1 MENKDKKIEKK
12 KTTSRKT
19 PAKKKTTKS
28 SNLNE
33 KKITSKT
40 SRKRTIKKE
49 NIKKENIKK
58 ESNKVNILLQAIF
71 FILLI
76 VVVVLGILV
85 VKKDNENKNKV
96 VANIVVPVFEKDNQS
111 SITINADALTS
122 DYIVKVTNYKSIDNV
137 NKEEFTY
144 DVSIQNNTSANVIVK
159 KGKNGLPRIYTKT
172 YLNAKIQKDEIGGYK
187 IITEERTKPVSSIE
201 FIESKYS
208 NDNAKKDLVKLF
220 NNSRFDYPKPIELI
234 KTLIKIYNNKNAI
247 ILDFFAG
254 SGTTGQAV
262 VELNSEDNGNRQFIL
277 CTNNENNICEEVT
290 YQRLI
295 KVNYGTTKA
304 KPLKFNLKYYRTSYI
319 PRINTEEENIQERKR
334 IKCS

>member
-1 MENKDKKIEKK
+1 MENKDKKTEKK
-12 KTTSRKT
+12 KTTSRKI
-19 PAKKKTTKS
+19 PSKKRTTKS

-40 SRKRTIKKE
+40 SRKRT
-49 NIKKENIKK
+49 IKKENIKK

-159 KGKNGLPRIYTKT
+159 KGKNGKNLMKDSKSTIISGEKLKKSVKENVYYYISVDDINKVKSKE
-172 YLNAKIQKDEIGGYK
+172 KILFK
-187 IITEERTKPVSSIE
+187 ILS
-201 FIESKYS
+201 
-208 NDNAKKDLVKLF
+208 
-220 NNSRFDYPKPIELI
+220 
-234 KTLIKIYNNKNAI
+234 
-247 ILDFFAG
+247 
-254 SGTTGQAV
+254 
-262 VELNSEDNGNRQFIL
+262 
-277 CTNNENNICEEVT
+277 
-290 YQRLI
+290 
-295 KVNYGTTKA
+295 
-304 KPLKFNLKYYRTSYI
+304 
-319 PRINTEEENIQERKR
+319 
-334 IKCS
+334 

>member
-49 NIKKENIKK
+49 EKK

-76 VVVVLGILV
+76 VVVVIGILV

-159 KGKNGLPRIYTKT
+159 KGKDGKNLM
-172 YLNAKIQKDEIGGYK
+172 KDSK
-187 IITEERTKPVSSIE
+187 STIISGEKL
-201 FIESKYS
+201 
-208 NDNAKKDLVKLF
+208 KKSVK
-220 NNSRFDYPKPIELI
+220 
-234 KTLIKIYNNKNAI
+234 
-247 ILDFFAG
+247 
-254 SGTTGQAV
+254 
-262 VELNSEDNGNRQFIL
+262 
-277 CTNNENNICEEVT
+277 ENV
-290 YQRLI
+290 
-295 KVNYGTTKA
+295 
-304 KPLKFNLKYYRTSYI
+304 YYY
-319 PRINTEEENIQERKR
+319 
-334 IKCS
+334 

>member
-1 MENKDKKIEKK
+1 MENKDKKTEKK
-12 KTTSRKT
+12 KTTSRKI
-19 PAKKKTTKS
+19 PSKKRTTKS

-33 KKITSKT
+33 KKITSKNP
-40 SRKRTIKKE
+40 RKRTIKKE

-159 KGKNGLPRIYTKT
+159 KGKNGKNLMKDSKSTIISGEKLKKSVKENVYYYISVDNINKVKSKE
-172 YLNAKIQKDEIGGYK
+172 KILFK
-187 IITEERTKPVSSIE
+187 IVS
-201 FIESKYS
+201 
-208 NDNAKKDLVKLF
+208 
-220 NNSRFDYPKPIELI
+220 
-234 KTLIKIYNNKNAI
+234 
-247 ILDFFAG
+247 
-254 SGTTGQAV
+254 
-262 VELNSEDNGNRQFIL
+262 
-277 CTNNENNICEEVT
+277 
-290 YQRLI
+290 
-295 KVNYGTTKA
+295 
-304 KPLKFNLKYYRTSYI
+304 
-319 PRINTEEENIQERKR
+319 
-334 IKCS
+334 

>member
-12 KTTSRKT
+12 KTTSHKT
-19 PAKKKTTKS
+19 PSKKRTTKS

-33 KKITSKT
+33 KKITSKN
-40 SRKRTIKKE
+40 SRKRT
-49 NIKKENIKK
+49 IKKENIKK

-159 KGKNGLPRIYTKT
+159 KGKDGKNLMKDSKSTIISGEKLKKSVKENVYYYISVDDINKVKSKE
-172 YLNAKIQKDEIGGYK
+172 KILFK
-187 IITEERTKPVSSIE
+187 IVS
-201 FIESKYS
+201 
-208 NDNAKKDLVKLF
+208 
-220 NNSRFDYPKPIELI
+220 
-234 KTLIKIYNNKNAI
+234 
-247 ILDFFAG
+247 
-254 SGTTGQAV
+254 
-262 VELNSEDNGNRQFIL
+262 
-277 CTNNENNICEEVT
+277 
-290 YQRLI
+290 
-295 KVNYGTTKA
+295 
-304 KPLKFNLKYYRTSYI
+304 
-319 PRINTEEENIQERKR
+319 
-334 IKCS
+334 

>member
-1 MENKDKKIEKK
+1 MENKEKKTEKK

-19 PAKKKTTKS
+19 PSKKRTTKS

-33 KKITSKT
+33 KKITSKN

-159 KGKNGLPRIYTKT
+159 KGKNGKNLMKDSKSTIISGEKLKKSVKENVYYYISVDDINKVKSKE
-172 YLNAKIQKDEIGGYK
+172 KILLK
-187 IITEERTKPVSSIE
+187 IVS
-201 FIESKYS
+201 
-208 NDNAKKDLVKLF
+208 
-220 NNSRFDYPKPIELI
+220 
-234 KTLIKIYNNKNAI
+234 
-247 ILDFFAG
+247 
-254 SGTTGQAV
+254 
-262 VELNSEDNGNRQFIL
+262 
-277 CTNNENNICEEVT
+277 
-290 YQRLI
+290 
-295 KVNYGTTKA
+295 
-304 KPLKFNLKYYRTSYI
+304 
-319 PRINTEEENIQERKR
+319 
-334 IKCS
+334 

>member
-1 MENKDKKIEKK
+1 MENKDKKTEKK
-12 KTTSRKT
+12 KTTSCKT
-19 PAKKKTTKS
+19 PSKKRTTKS

-111 SITINADALTS
+111 SITINAEALTS

-159 KGKNGLPRIYTKT
+159 KGKDGNNLMKDSKSTIISGEKLKKSVKENVYYYISVDDINKVKSKE
-172 YLNAKIQKDEIGGYK
+172 KILFK
-187 IITEERTKPVSSIE
+187 IVS
-201 FIESKYS
+201 
-208 NDNAKKDLVKLF
+208 
-220 NNSRFDYPKPIELI
+220 
-234 KTLIKIYNNKNAI
+234 
-247 ILDFFAG
+247 
-254 SGTTGQAV
+254 
-262 VELNSEDNGNRQFIL
+262 
-277 CTNNENNICEEVT
+277 
-290 YQRLI
+290 
-295 KVNYGTTKA
+295 
-304 KPLKFNLKYYRTSYI
+304 
-319 PRINTEEENIQERKR
+319 
-334 IKCS
+334 

>member
-1 MENKDKKIEKK
+1 MENKEKKTEKK

-19 PAKKKTTKS
+19 PSKKRTTKS

-33 KKITSKT
+33 KKITSKN

-49 NIKKENIKK
+49 NIKKENTKK

-159 KGKNGLPRIYTKT
+159 KGKNGKNLMKDSKSTIISGEKLKKSVKENVYYYISVDDINKVKSKE
-172 YLNAKIQKDEIGGYK
+172 KILFK
-187 IITEERTKPVSSIE
+187 IVS
-201 FIESKYS
+201 
-208 NDNAKKDLVKLF
+208 
-220 NNSRFDYPKPIELI
+220 
-234 KTLIKIYNNKNAI
+234 
-247 ILDFFAG
+247 
-254 SGTTGQAV
+254 
-262 VELNSEDNGNRQFIL
+262 
-277 CTNNENNICEEVT
+277 
-290 YQRLI
+290 
-295 KVNYGTTKA
+295 
-304 KPLKFNLKYYRTSYI
+304 
-319 PRINTEEENIQERKR
+319 
-334 IKCS
+334 

>member
-1 MENKDKKIEKK
+1 MENKDKKTEKK
-12 KTTSRKT
+12 KTTSRKI
-19 PAKKKTTKS
+19 PSKKRTTKS

-33 KKITSKT
+33 KKITSKNP
-40 SRKRTIKKE
+40 RKRTIKKE

-159 KGKNGLPRIYTKT
+159 KGKNGKNLMKDSKSTIISGEKLKKSVKENVYYYISVDDINKVKSKE
-172 YLNAKIQKDEIGGYK
+172 KILFK
-187 IITEERTKPVSSIE
+187 IVS
-201 FIESKYS
+201 
-208 NDNAKKDLVKLF
+208 
-220 NNSRFDYPKPIELI
+220 
-234 KTLIKIYNNKNAI
+234 
-247 ILDFFAG
+247 
-254 SGTTGQAV
+254 
-262 VELNSEDNGNRQFIL
+262 
-277 CTNNENNICEEVT
+277 
-290 YQRLI
+290 
-295 KVNYGTTKA
+295 
-304 KPLKFNLKYYRTSYI
+304 
-319 PRINTEEENIQERKR
+319 
-334 IKCS
+334 

>member
-71 FILLI
+71 FILLL

-85 VKKDNENKNKV
+85 VKKNNENKNKV

-159 KGKNGLPRIYTKT
+159 KGKNGKNLMKDSKSTIISGEKLKKSVKENVYYYISVDNINKVKSKE
-172 YLNAKIQKDEIGGYK
+172 KILFK
-187 IITEERTKPVSSIE
+187 IVS
-201 FIESKYS
+201 
-208 NDNAKKDLVKLF
+208 
-220 NNSRFDYPKPIELI
+220 
-234 KTLIKIYNNKNAI
+234 
-247 ILDFFAG
+247 
-254 SGTTGQAV
+254 
-262 VELNSEDNGNRQFIL
+262 
-277 CTNNENNICEEVT
+277 
-290 YQRLI
+290 
-295 KVNYGTTKA
+295 
-304 KPLKFNLKYYRTSYI
+304 
-319 PRINTEEENIQERKR
+319 
-334 IKCS
+334 

>member
-19 PAKKKTTKS
+19 PSKKRTTKS

-49 NIKKENIKK
+49 EKK

-159 KGKNGLPRIYTKT
+159 KGKDGNNLMKDSKSTIISGEKLKKSVKENVYYYISVDDINKVKSKE
-172 YLNAKIQKDEIGGYK
+172 KILFK
-187 IITEERTKPVSSIE
+187 IVS
-201 FIESKYS
+201 
-208 NDNAKKDLVKLF
+208 
-220 NNSRFDYPKPIELI
+220 
-234 KTLIKIYNNKNAI
+234 
-247 ILDFFAG
+247 
-254 SGTTGQAV
+254 
-262 VELNSEDNGNRQFIL
+262 
-277 CTNNENNICEEVT
+277 
-290 YQRLI
+290 
-295 KVNYGTTKA
+295 
-304 KPLKFNLKYYRTSYI
+304 
-319 PRINTEEENIQERKR
+319 
-334 IKCS
+334 

>member
-1 MENKDKKIEKK
+1 MENKEKKTEKK

-19 PAKKKTTKS
+19 PSKKRTTKS

-33 KKITSKT
+33 KKITSKN
-40 SRKRTIKKE
+40 SRKRT
-49 NIKKENIKK
+49 IKKENIKK

-159 KGKNGLPRIYTKT
+159 KGKNGKNLMKDSKSTIISGEKLKKSVKENVYYYISVDDINKVKSKE
-172 YLNAKIQKDEIGGYK
+172 KILFK
-187 IITEERTKPVSSIE
+187 IVS
-201 FIESKYS
+201 
-208 NDNAKKDLVKLF
+208 
-220 NNSRFDYPKPIELI
+220 
-234 KTLIKIYNNKNAI
+234 
-247 ILDFFAG
+247 
-254 SGTTGQAV
+254 
-262 VELNSEDNGNRQFIL
+262 
-277 CTNNENNICEEVT
+277 
-290 YQRLI
+290 
-295 KVNYGTTKA
+295 
-304 KPLKFNLKYYRTSYI
+304 
-319 PRINTEEENIQERKR
+319 
-334 IKCS
+334 

>member
-12 KTTSRKT
+12 KTTSRKI
-19 PAKKKTTKS
+19 PSKKRTTKS

-49 NIKKENIKK
+49 NIKKE
-58 ESNKVNILLQAIF
+58 SDKVNILLQAIF

-159 KGKNGLPRIYTKT
+159 KGKDGKNLMKDSKSTIISGEKLKKSVKENVYYYISVDDINKVKSKE
-172 YLNAKIQKDEIGGYK
+172 KILFK
-187 IITEERTKPVSSIE
+187 ILS
-201 FIESKYS
+201 
-208 NDNAKKDLVKLF
+208 
-220 NNSRFDYPKPIELI
+220 
-234 KTLIKIYNNKNAI
+234 
-247 ILDFFAG
+247 
-254 SGTTGQAV
+254 
-262 VELNSEDNGNRQFIL
+262 
-277 CTNNENNICEEVT
+277 
-290 YQRLI
+290 
-295 KVNYGTTKA
+295 
-304 KPLKFNLKYYRTSYI
+304 
-319 PRINTEEENIQERKR
+319 
-334 IKCS
+334 

>member
-40 SRKRTIKKE
+40 SRKRT
-49 NIKKENIKK
+49 IKKENIKK

-159 KGKNGLPRIYTKT
+159 KGKNGKNLMKDSKSTIISGEKLKKSVKENVYYYISVDNINKVKSKE
-172 YLNAKIQKDEIGGYK
+172 KILFK
-187 IITEERTKPVSSIE
+187 IVS
-201 FIESKYS
+201 
-208 NDNAKKDLVKLF
+208 
-220 NNSRFDYPKPIELI
+220 
-234 KTLIKIYNNKNAI
+234 
-247 ILDFFAG
+247 
-254 SGTTGQAV
+254 
-262 VELNSEDNGNRQFIL
+262 
-277 CTNNENNICEEVT
+277 
-290 YQRLI
+290 
-295 KVNYGTTKA
+295 
-304 KPLKFNLKYYRTSYI
+304 
-319 PRINTEEENIQERKR
+319 
-334 IKCS
+334 

>member
-1 MENKDKKIEKK
+1 MENKDKKTEKK

-19 PAKKKTTKS
+19 PSKKRTTKS

-40 SRKRTIKKE
+40 SRKKTIKKE

-159 KGKNGLPRIYTKT
+159 KGKNGKNLM
-172 YLNAKIQKDEIGGYK
+172 KDSK
-187 IITEERTKPVSSIE
+187 STIISGEKL
-201 FIESKYS
+201 
-208 NDNAKKDLVKLF
+208 KKSVK
-220 NNSRFDYPKPIELI
+220 
-234 KTLIKIYNNKNAI
+234 
-247 ILDFFAG
+247 
-254 SGTTGQAV
+254 
-262 VELNSEDNGNRQFIL
+262 
-277 CTNNENNICEEVT
+277 
-290 YQRLI
+290 
-295 KVNYGTTKA
+295 
-304 KPLKFNLKYYRTSYI
+304 
-319 PRINTEEENIQERKR
+319 ENIYYYISVDDINKVKSKEK
-334 IKCS
+334 ILFKIVS

>member
-85 VKKDNENKNKV
+85 VNKDNENKNKV

-159 KGKNGLPRIYTKT
+159 KGKNGKNLMKDSKSTIISGEKLKKSVKENVYYYISVDDINKVKSKE
-172 YLNAKIQKDEIGGYK
+172 KILFK
-187 IITEERTKPVSSIE
+187 ILS
-201 FIESKYS
+201 
-208 NDNAKKDLVKLF
+208 
-220 NNSRFDYPKPIELI
+220 
-234 KTLIKIYNNKNAI
+234 
-247 ILDFFAG
+247 
-254 SGTTGQAV
+254 
-262 VELNSEDNGNRQFIL
+262 
-277 CTNNENNICEEVT
+277 
-290 YQRLI
+290 
-295 KVNYGTTKA
+295 
-304 KPLKFNLKYYRTSYI
+304 
-319 PRINTEEENIQERKR
+319 
-334 IKCS
+334 

>member
-1 MENKDKKIEKK
+1 MENKDKKTEKK

-19 PAKKKTTKS
+19 PSKKRTTKS
-28 SNLNE
+28 SNSNE
-33 KKITSKT
+33 KKITCKT
-40 SRKRTIKKE
+40 SRKKTIKKE

-159 KGKNGLPRIYTKT
+159 KGKNGKNLMKDSKSTIISGEKLKKSVKENVYYYISVDDINKVKSKE
-172 YLNAKIQKDEIGGYK
+172 KILFK
-187 IITEERTKPVSSIE
+187 IVS
-201 FIESKYS
+201 
-208 NDNAKKDLVKLF
+208 
-220 NNSRFDYPKPIELI
+220 
-234 KTLIKIYNNKNAI
+234 
-247 ILDFFAG
+247 
-254 SGTTGQAV
+254 
-262 VELNSEDNGNRQFIL
+262 
-277 CTNNENNICEEVT
+277 
-290 YQRLI
+290 
-295 KVNYGTTKA
+295 
-304 KPLKFNLKYYRTSYI
+304 
-319 PRINTEEENIQERKR
+319 
-334 IKCS
+334 

>member
-19 PAKKKTTKS
+19 PSKKRTTKS

-58 ESNKVNILLQAIF
+58 ETNKVNILLQAIF

-159 KGKNGLPRIYTKT
+159 KGKNGKNLMKDSKSTIISGEKLKKSVKENVYYYISVDDINKVKSKE
-172 YLNAKIQKDEIGGYK
+172 KILLK
-187 IITEERTKPVSSIE
+187 IVS
-201 FIESKYS
+201 
-208 NDNAKKDLVKLF
+208 
-220 NNSRFDYPKPIELI
+220 
-234 KTLIKIYNNKNAI
+234 
-247 ILDFFAG
+247 
-254 SGTTGQAV
+254 
-262 VELNSEDNGNRQFIL
+262 
-277 CTNNENNICEEVT
+277 
-290 YQRLI
+290 
-295 KVNYGTTKA
+295 
-304 KPLKFNLKYYRTSYI
+304 
-319 PRINTEEENIQERKR
+319 
-334 IKCS
+334 

>member
-12 KTTSRKT
+12 KTTSRKI
-19 PAKKKTTKS
+19 PSKKRTTKS

-85 VKKDNENKNKV
+85 VKKNNENKNKV
-96 VANIVVPVFEKDNQS
+96 VANIVVSVFEKDNQS

-122 DYIVKVTNYKSIDNV
+122 DYIVKVTNYISIDNV

-159 KGKNGLPRIYTKT
+159 KGKNGKNLMKDSKSTIISGEKLKKSVKENVYYYISVDNINKVKSKE
-172 YLNAKIQKDEIGGYK
+172 KILFK
-187 IITEERTKPVSSIE
+187 IVS
-201 FIESKYS
+201 
-208 NDNAKKDLVKLF
+208 
-220 NNSRFDYPKPIELI
+220 
-234 KTLIKIYNNKNAI
+234 
-247 ILDFFAG
+247 
-254 SGTTGQAV
+254 
-262 VELNSEDNGNRQFIL
+262 
-277 CTNNENNICEEVT
+277 
-290 YQRLI
+290 
-295 KVNYGTTKA
+295 
-304 KPLKFNLKYYRTSYI
+304 
-319 PRINTEEENIQERKR
+319 
-334 IKCS
+334 

>member
-49 NIKKENIKK
+49 NIKKE
-58 ESNKVNILLQAIF
+58 SNKVNILLQAIF
-71 FILLI
+71 FILLL

-85 VKKDNENKNKV
+85 VKKNNENKNKV

-159 KGKNGLPRIYTKT
+159 KGKDGKNLMKDSKSTIISGEKLKKSVKENVYYYISVDNINKVKSKE
-172 YLNAKIQKDEIGGYK
+172 KILFK
-187 IITEERTKPVSSIE
+187 IVS
-201 FIESKYS
+201 
-208 NDNAKKDLVKLF
+208 
-220 NNSRFDYPKPIELI
+220 
-234 KTLIKIYNNKNAI
+234 
-247 ILDFFAG
+247 
-254 SGTTGQAV
+254 
-262 VELNSEDNGNRQFIL
+262 
-277 CTNNENNICEEVT
+277 
-290 YQRLI
+290 
-295 KVNYGTTKA
+295 
-304 KPLKFNLKYYRTSYI
+304 
-319 PRINTEEENIQERKR
+319 
-334 IKCS
+334 

>member
-1 MENKDKKIEKK
+1 MENKDKKTEKK

-19 PAKKKTTKS
+19 PSKKITTKS

-159 KGKNGLPRIYTKT
+159 KGKDGKNLMKDSKSTIISGEKLKKSVKENVYYYISVDDINKVKSKE
-172 YLNAKIQKDEIGGYK
+172 KILFK
-187 IITEERTKPVSSIE
+187 IVS
-201 FIESKYS
+201 
-208 NDNAKKDLVKLF
+208 
-220 NNSRFDYPKPIELI
+220 
-234 KTLIKIYNNKNAI
+234 
-247 ILDFFAG
+247 
-254 SGTTGQAV
+254 
-262 VELNSEDNGNRQFIL
+262 
-277 CTNNENNICEEVT
+277 
-290 YQRLI
+290 
-295 KVNYGTTKA
+295 
-304 KPLKFNLKYYRTSYI
+304 
-319 PRINTEEENIQERKR
+319 
-334 IKCS
+334 

>member
-1 MENKDKKIEKK
+1 MENKDKKTEKK

-19 PAKKKTTKS
+19 PSKKRTTKS

-49 NIKKENIKK
+49 EKK

-111 SITINADALTS
+111 SITINAEALTS

-159 KGKNGLPRIYTKT
+159 KGKDGKNLMKDSKSTIISGEKLKKSVKENVYYYISVDDINKVKSKE
-172 YLNAKIQKDEIGGYK
+172 KILFK
-187 IITEERTKPVSSIE
+187 IVS
-201 FIESKYS
+201 
-208 NDNAKKDLVKLF
+208 
-220 NNSRFDYPKPIELI
+220 
-234 KTLIKIYNNKNAI
+234 
-247 ILDFFAG
+247 
-254 SGTTGQAV
+254 
-262 VELNSEDNGNRQFIL
+262 
-277 CTNNENNICEEVT
+277 
-290 YQRLI
+290 
-295 KVNYGTTKA
+295 
-304 KPLKFNLKYYRTSYI
+304 
-319 PRINTEEENIQERKR
+319 
-334 IKCS
+334 

>member
-96 VANIVVPVFEKDNQS
+96 VANIVVSVFEKDNQS

-122 DYIVKVTNYKSIDNV
+122 DYIVKVTNYISIDNV

-159 KGKNGLPRIYTKT
+159 KGKNGKNLMKDSKSTIISGEKLKKSVKENVYYYISVDNINKVKSKE
-172 YLNAKIQKDEIGGYK
+172 KILFK
-187 IITEERTKPVSSIE
+187 IVS
-201 FIESKYS
+201 
-208 NDNAKKDLVKLF
+208 
-220 NNSRFDYPKPIELI
+220 
-234 KTLIKIYNNKNAI
+234 
-247 ILDFFAG
+247 
-254 SGTTGQAV
+254 
-262 VELNSEDNGNRQFIL
+262 
-277 CTNNENNICEEVT
+277 
-290 YQRLI
+290 
-295 KVNYGTTKA
+295 
-304 KPLKFNLKYYRTSYI
+304 
-319 PRINTEEENIQERKR
+319 
-334 IKCS
+334 

>member
-144 DVSIQNNTSANVIVK
+144 DVSIQNNTSTNVIVK
-159 KGKNGLPRIYTKT
+159 KGKNGKNLMNDSKSTIISGEKLKKSVKENVYYYISVDNINKVKSKE
-172 YLNAKIQKDEIGGYK
+172 KILFK
-187 IITEERTKPVSSIE
+187 IVS
-201 FIESKYS
+201 
-208 NDNAKKDLVKLF
+208 
-220 NNSRFDYPKPIELI
+220 
-234 KTLIKIYNNKNAI
+234 
-247 ILDFFAG
+247 
-254 SGTTGQAV
+254 
-262 VELNSEDNGNRQFIL
+262 
-277 CTNNENNICEEVT
+277 
-290 YQRLI
+290 
-295 KVNYGTTKA
+295 
-304 KPLKFNLKYYRTSYI
+304 
-319 PRINTEEENIQERKR
+319 
-334 IKCS
+334 

>member
-1 MENKDKKIEKK
+1 MENKDKKTEKK

-159 KGKNGLPRIYTKT
+159 KGKDGKNLMKDSKSTIISGEKLKKSVKENVYYYISVDNINKVKSKE
-172 YLNAKIQKDEIGGYK
+172 KILFK
-187 IITEERTKPVSSIE
+187 ILS
-201 FIESKYS
+201 
-208 NDNAKKDLVKLF
+208 
-220 NNSRFDYPKPIELI
+220 
-234 KTLIKIYNNKNAI
+234 
-247 ILDFFAG
+247 
-254 SGTTGQAV
+254 
-262 VELNSEDNGNRQFIL
+262 
-277 CTNNENNICEEVT
+277 
-290 YQRLI
+290 
-295 KVNYGTTKA
+295 
-304 KPLKFNLKYYRTSYI
+304 
-319 PRINTEEENIQERKR
+319 
-334 IKCS
+334 

>member
-71 FILLI
+71 FILLL

-85 VKKDNENKNKV
+85 VKKNNENKNKV

-159 KGKNGLPRIYTKT
+159 KGKDGKNLMKDSKSTIISGEKLKKSVKENVYYYISVDDI
-172 YLNAKIQKDEIGGYK
+172 NKIKSKEK
-187 IITEERTKPVSSIE
+187 I
-201 FIESKYS
+201 
-208 NDNAKKDLVKLF
+208 LF
-220 NNSRFDYPKPIELI
+220 
-234 KTLIKIYNNKNAI
+234 KI
-247 ILDFFAG
+247 L
-254 SGTTGQAV
+254 S
-262 VELNSEDNGNRQFIL
+262 
-277 CTNNENNICEEVT
+277 
-290 YQRLI
+290 
-295 KVNYGTTKA
+295 
-304 KPLKFNLKYYRTSYI
+304 
-319 PRINTEEENIQERKR
+319 
-334 IKCS
+334 

>member
-1 MENKDKKIEKK
+1 MENKDKKTEKK

-159 KGKNGLPRIYTKT
+159 KGKDGNNLMKDSKSTIISGEKLKKSVKENVYYYISVDNINKVKSKE
-172 YLNAKIQKDEIGGYK
+172 KILFK
-187 IITEERTKPVSSIE
+187 IVS
-201 FIESKYS
+201 
-208 NDNAKKDLVKLF
+208 
-220 NNSRFDYPKPIELI
+220 
-234 KTLIKIYNNKNAI
+234 
-247 ILDFFAG
+247 
-254 SGTTGQAV
+254 
-262 VELNSEDNGNRQFIL
+262 
-277 CTNNENNICEEVT
+277 
-290 YQRLI
+290 
-295 KVNYGTTKA
+295 
-304 KPLKFNLKYYRTSYI
+304 
-319 PRINTEEENIQERKR
+319 
-334 IKCS
+334 

>member
-19 PAKKKTTKS
+19 PSKKRTTKS

-40 SRKRTIKKE
+40 SRKRT
-49 NIKKENIKK
+49 IKKENIKK

-159 KGKNGLPRIYTKT
+159 KGKNGKNLM
-172 YLNAKIQKDEIGGYK
+172 KDSK
-187 IITEERTKPVSSIE
+187 STIISGEKL
-201 FIESKYS
+201 
-208 NDNAKKDLVKLF
+208 KKSVK
-220 NNSRFDYPKPIELI
+220 
-234 KTLIKIYNNKNAI
+234 
-247 ILDFFAG
+247 
-254 SGTTGQAV
+254 
-262 VELNSEDNGNRQFIL
+262 
-277 CTNNENNICEEVT
+277 
-290 YQRLI
+290 
-295 KVNYGTTKA
+295 
-304 KPLKFNLKYYRTSYI
+304 
-319 PRINTEEENIQERKR
+319 ENIYYYISVDDINKVKSKEK
-334 IKCS
+334 ILFKIVS

>member
-144 DVSIQNNTSANVIVK
+144 DVSIQNNTSANIIVK
-159 KGKNGLPRIYTKT
+159 KGKNGKNLMKDSKSTIISGEKLKKSVKENVYYYISVDNINKVKSKE
-172 YLNAKIQKDEIGGYK
+172 KILFK
-187 IITEERTKPVSSIE
+187 IVS
-201 FIESKYS
+201 
-208 NDNAKKDLVKLF
+208 
-220 NNSRFDYPKPIELI
+220 
-234 KTLIKIYNNKNAI
+234 
-247 ILDFFAG
+247 
-254 SGTTGQAV
+254 
-262 VELNSEDNGNRQFIL
+262 
-277 CTNNENNICEEVT
+277 
-290 YQRLI
+290 
-295 KVNYGTTKA
+295 
-304 KPLKFNLKYYRTSYI
+304 
-319 PRINTEEENIQERKR
+319 
-334 IKCS
+334 

>member
-1 MENKDKKIEKK
+1 MENKDKKTEKK

-19 PAKKKTTKS
+19 PSKKRITKS
-28 SNLNE
+28 SNSNE

-85 VKKDNENKNKV
+85 VKKDNESKNKV

-111 SITINADALTS
+111 SITINAEALTS

-159 KGKNGLPRIYTKT
+159 KGKNGKNLMKDSKSTIISGEKLKKSVKENVYYYISVDDINKVKSKE
-172 YLNAKIQKDEIGGYK
+172 KILFK
-187 IITEERTKPVSSIE
+187 ILS
-201 FIESKYS
+201 
-208 NDNAKKDLVKLF
+208 
-220 NNSRFDYPKPIELI
+220 
-234 KTLIKIYNNKNAI
+234 
-247 ILDFFAG
+247 
-254 SGTTGQAV
+254 
-262 VELNSEDNGNRQFIL
+262 
-277 CTNNENNICEEVT
+277 
-290 YQRLI
+290 
-295 KVNYGTTKA
+295 
-304 KPLKFNLKYYRTSYI
+304 
-319 PRINTEEENIQERKR
+319 
-334 IKCS
+334 